1 MTIHRSSF
9 RGFLERA
16 LERVSESR
24 RADGYTR
31 LPDGE
36 HPDLYGTAAAVGIR
50 IALGDRP
57 VGHEADELRRT
68 VHSFAAPDG
77 MFDDPTHGRIHRA
90 ATAVTT
96 LMVLGES
103 PSVPIPLQGLLHA
116 DAAAPFLAGLDWD
129 EPWLT
134 SHDAAG
140 LLAIG
145 LVCADDTDGARS
157 RWIAEYLGWL
167 DAHADDETGLWLRDR
182 MGSLDED
189 PGLFGNMGCSFH
201 MHFLYEWLGRGWP
214 HPDRVVDAGMR
225 LLQHGESVLPAEDDP
240 VDAWGF
246 RQLDWVYSVG
256 RSARSGHRTSEVTS
270 ACTALADRAAT
281 ALSSPDATDGDL
293 HAVQARVGLVA
304 ELATRLP
311 DSIDT
316 GAFSLRSIV
325 DVRPFI

>member
-1 MTIHRSSF
+1 MTIHGSGF

-16 LERVSESR
+16 FERVSASR
-24 RADGYTR
+24 RAGGYAR
-31 LPDGE
+31 LPDGD

-57 VGHEADELRRT
+57 VGREADDLRRT

-90 ATAVTT
+90 ATALTT

-103 PSVPIPLQGLLHA
+103 PSVPAALQGLLRA

-129 EPWLT
+129 QPWLS

-145 LVCADDTDGARS
+145 VVCVDDTEGARS
-157 RWIAEYLGWL
+157 RWLAEYLSWL
-167 DAHADDETGLWLRDR
+167 DAHADEETGLWLRDR
-182 MGSLDED
+182 MGALDED

-201 MHFLYEWLGRGWP
+201 MHFLYEWLGRRWP
-214 HPDRVVDAGMR
+214 HESGVVDTGLR
-225 LLQHGESVLPAEDDP
+225 LLHQSDSVLPTEDESL
-240 VDAWGF
+240 DAWGF

-256 RSARSGHRTSEVTS
+256 RSARSGHRTSEVAS
-270 ACTALADRAAT
+270 ACAELADRAAI
-281 ALSSPDATDGDL
+281 ALAAPDAADGDL
-293 HAVQARVGLVA
+293 HIVQARVGLVA
-304 ELATRLP
+304 ELATMLP

-316 GAFSLRSIV
+316 GGFSLRSIV